1 MLEKL
6 FKCFEDK
13 AWSCSV
19 NGVDWKNE
27 GFPSAKLEAIGNH
40 YGWFFDQHRG
50 LADCEAGVAVLAQK
64 LPLSGQR
71 VLESVRNHAM
81 KNYSLI
87 RAIDFPRDKT
97 QLLKAR
103 RYRWRPFN
111 LPNGGCWWISTESP
125 EAELKWLEETSMDP
139 RSQFYCTEIP
149 PNKRYSD
156 RIWE

>member
-81 KNYSLI
+81 KNYFLI
-87 RAIDFPRDKT
+87 QAIDFPRDKT

-111 LPNGGCWWISTESP
+111 LPNGGCWWIST
-125 EAELKWLEETSMDP
+125 
-139 RSQFYCTEIP
+139 
-149 PNKRYSD
+149 
-156 RIWE
+156 